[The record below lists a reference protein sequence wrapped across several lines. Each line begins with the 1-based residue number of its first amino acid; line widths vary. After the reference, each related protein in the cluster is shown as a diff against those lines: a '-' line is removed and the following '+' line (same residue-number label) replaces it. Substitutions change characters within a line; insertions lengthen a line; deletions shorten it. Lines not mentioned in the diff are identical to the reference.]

1 MSMSMSIMSTR
12 ALVAIGSAGVASIV
26 SADVISYTH
35 DFTPDGRIHAD
46 LSNPTGTSN
55 LKVENAFDSSFWLAE
70 LSQFDLSLGTLTGA
84 VISID
89 LEFGAIATTSSSSGG
104 SITQSFGGPVDVEGI
119 TYGNVGTGGG
129 NGGGPSSV
137 ITLATTVSDVY
148 SVPVGSDGIGISLE
162 TAMTGTGTWT
172 WSYRPTVD
180 EFNWVASMT
189 DVAFWLEDGASV
201 SVEYTYEPS
210 NAVVPGPMAAAALAA
225 VGLVGRRRRR

>member
-1 MSMSMSIMSTR
+1 MSMSTR

-55 LKVENAFDSSFWLAE
+55 LKVEDAFDSSFWLAE
-70 LSQFDLSLGTLTGA
+70 LSQFDSSLGTLTGA

-137 ITLATTVSDVY
+137 ITLATTVS
-148 SVPVGSDGIGISLE
+148 
-162 TAMTGTGTWT
+162 
-172 WSYRPTVD
+172 
-180 EFNWVASMT
+180 
-189 DVAFWLEDGASV
+189 
-201 SVEYTYEPS
+201 
-210 NAVVPGPMAAAALAA
+210 
-225 VGLVGRRRRR
+225 